1 MLLFNTE
8 WQYDHGMAVNY
19 QGKKFYN
26 IGSWWQANSTDMQP
40 DQKVNKA
47 DELTYLSTNIVYPNV
62 WELGYELNN

>member
-8 WQYDHGMAVNY
+8 RQYDHGMAVNY

-26 IGSWWQANSTDMQP
+26 IGSGWQANSTDMQP

-47 DELTYLSTNIVYPNV
+47 EELTDLS
-62 WELGYELNN
+62 